1 METNS
6 HNISDLRP
14 EQREAAEKLLGRSLV
29 NFQKVVVKVLED
41 GNDIV
46 VRFFGGKKNGAD
58 ETQGPSKGNWDVPAC
73 FNVLT
78 DLTDEERADYDA
90 VVSESVTLS
99 RPH

>member
-1 METNS
+1 METSSN
-6 HNISDLRP
+6 NISDLRP

-46 VRFFGGKKNGAD
+46 VRFFGCKQPPASEQSPG
-58 ETQGPSKGNWDVPAC
+58 SWDVPAC

-78 DLTDEERADYDA
+78 DLTDEECADYDA
-90 VVSESVTLS
+90 VVSEPVTLS
-99 RPH
+99 RPL